1 MHTTVSR
8 LTNALFVS
16 VLFLLCLQLATSTAW
31 AATPKQSKATA
42 VEKAPLVKSTKP
54 LNSPQEQTVA
64 PPQIKNWNPY
74 LDVAYELTYWDK
86 GEIKEWREKRDREI
100 GETLASYRTAWADK
114 LKSTP
119 GSGTVVNPEGQQI
132 LYRDRDYLHFAIAQ
146 TIDYLQSD
154 NQESLT
160 SADQLLEKLKGK
172 SSMPEIAYWIA
183 YVKALQAVENNDSA
197 QFVTQVFNIWNNAI
211 LYIELSESAQNKAG
225 SSIATYYYRNLVN
238 LVVNRAI
245 INKKME
251 NLNVLGPLFVMMK
264 DRNLGDK
271 DGEGKYFTTLVR
283 RISDSLTSPDSDRYR
298 LGFTVA
304 VIESKRLQ
312 QATAAKLDAEGM
324 SLEAQRLFEQ
334 ALLYNDLA
342 LKWAESKRSSGVVS
356 ATVDSLDLTSFAI
369 QRLPENEK
377 APAFKFFSA
386 LPTQAG
392 SSSIL
397 KAMAIFNDLA
407 DFADAG
413 WDKAAYDNRKLYIKG
428 THRLWRAVMELSL
441 WTGDY
446 YLAKLNSP
454 NTTQSVNSLA
464 APLQIVLESYL
475 DFLATQSSRGT
486 GDIVPDFAYFGA
498 AEAAEKL
505 AFAYHKVNMYS
516 LDDSAYNRWLFHRLQ
531 ATELFPMSPREVT
544 QTAAVLRQDGR
555 YNIFLEYFQP
565 LASRVKQSA
574 AVKSWIDGHKAEET
588 AVMRDYVNSIEQVF
602 AATGA
607 DGTAKSTSGATY
619 VSSFQ
624 QLREEMQRKPEHP
637 MHRLLKDLYVEEMKK
652 NTPYTQLM
660 KDPKRI
666 RLGM

>member
-1 MHTTVSR
+1 MHTTV
-8 LTNALFVS
+8 LKTTNVLLVS
-16 VLFLLCLQLATSTAW
+16 VVFSLCLQIAPTSAW
-31 AATPKQSKATA
+31 AAVTKQSKKAIA
-42 VEKAPLVKSTKP
+42 AEKAPEAKSAKP
-54 LNSPQEQTVA
+54 QSVA
-64 PPQIKNWNPY
+64 QPPAAAQPQIKNWSPY
-74 LDVAYELTYWDK
+74 LDVAYELTYWEK
-86 GEIKEWREKRDREI
+86 AEIKDWREKRDREI
-100 GETLASYRTAWADK
+100 GETLAAYRAAWAGK
-114 LKSTP
+114 LKS
-119 GSGTVVNPEGQQI
+119 SSESAKAGTPEGQPQ

-146 TIDYLQSD
+146 TMDYLQSD

-160 SADQLLEKLKGK
+160 SADQLLDKLKGK

-245 INKKME
+245 INRKME

-271 DGEGKYFTTLVR
+271 DGEGKYFTTLVT
-283 RISDSLTSPDSDRYR
+283 RIADSLTSPDSDRYR
-298 LGFTVA
+298 LNFTVA

-312 QATAAKLDAEGM
+312 QATAAKMDAEGM

-356 ATVDSLDLTSFAI
+356 ATVDNLDLTSFAI

-377 APAFKFFSA
+377 AAAFKFFSS

-413 WDKAAYDNRKLYIKG
+413 WDKAAYDNRKMYIKG
-428 THRLWRAVMELSL
+428 THRLWRAIMELSL

-446 YLAKLNSP
+446 YLAKLNNP

-475 DFLATQSSRGT
+475 DFLTTQSARGAS
-486 GDIVPDFAYFGA
+486 DVVPDFAYFGA

-505 AFAYHKVNMYS
+505 AFAYHKVNTYS
-516 LDDSAYNRWLFHRLQ
+516 LDDTAYNRWLFHRLQ
-531 ATELFPMSPREVT
+531 ATELFPMSPREVN
-544 QTAAVLRQDGR
+544 QTAAALRLDGR

-565 LASRVKQSA
+565 LAGRVKQSA

-588 AVMRDYVNSIEQVF
+588 GVVRDYVNSIEQVF
-602 AATGA
+602 AATSDTG
-607 DGTAKSTSGATY
+607 AKSAGGATF
-619 VSSFQ
+619 VASFQ
-624 QLREEMQRKPEHP
+624 QLREEMQRKPDHP
-637 MHRLLKDLYVEEMKK
+637 VHRLLKDFYVEEIQK
-652 NTPYTQLM
+652 NTPYTQLL
-660 KDPKRI
+660 KDPKRL
-666 RLGM
+666 RLGL